1 MGTKRPLSES
11 RSDELIV
18 VPVNSIQH
26 AEWGQTVE
34 LYARVINL
42 TMRDL
47 RVVAS
52 TWNLWQ
58 LTKAETVED
67 IKRQMHGVPYVD
79 IPRMFVSPPFNL
91 YTLELNPD
99 DFNVGVAQYITF
111 SYQMSYESEPDKN
124 VSCERATWHIGMPK
138 RT

>member
-1 MGTKRPLSES
+1 MSTKQPLSES

-47 RVVAS
+47 RVVAA

-58 LTKAETVED
+58 T
-67 IKRQMHGVPYVD
+67 IKKQTHEEMHKPMHGVPYSE
-79 IPRMFVSPPFNL
+79 IPRMFVSPPFKL
-91 YTLELNPD
+91 YTLEVNPD
-99 DFNVGVAQYITF
+99 NFGVGRAQYLTF

-124 VSCERATWHIGMPK
+124 VSCERATWHIGTPK
-138 RT
+138 QA

>member
-1 MGTKRPLSES
+1 MSAPTPLSES
-11 RSDELIV
+11 RSDEVLLI
-18 VPVNSIQH
+18 PVNSIQH

-47 RVVAS
+47 KITGS

-58 LTKAETVED
+58 RTKAETLED
-67 IKRQMHGVPYVD
+67 LKTTMHGIPYSE
-79 IPRMFVSPPFNL
+79 IPHMFVSPPFKL

-99 DFNVGVAQYITF
+99 NFDVGRGQYITF
-111 SYQMSYESEPDKN
+111 SYQMSYESQPN
-124 VSCERATWHIGMPK
+124 APVSCERATWHLGMPK
-138 RT
+138 QS